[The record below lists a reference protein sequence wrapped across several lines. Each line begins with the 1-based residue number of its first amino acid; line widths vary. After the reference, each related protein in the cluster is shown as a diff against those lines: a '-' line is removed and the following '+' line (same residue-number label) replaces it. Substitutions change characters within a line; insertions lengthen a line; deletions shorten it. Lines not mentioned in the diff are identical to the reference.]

1 MHLCV
6 SIVLAQLAVFDPTNY
21 AENVLHVVKA
31 AEQIR
36 LAEQALR
43 KLTHPEWRDITQVV
57 STVARSQSATA
68 DVSRHFGSVFPGAV
82 ATRDF
87 VTSDRERS
95 RSTLAALAG
104 VLDAARAS
112 SSTVAPG
119 VAQLDRFQPQ
129 VAGAQGHEESLELAN
144 TVHVY
149 TAQEL
154 TLLRQAVAAQTSAE
168 AVYYAHQVNAQAES
182 DENARALWS
191 SMASSPS
198 PVGGLVTTVGI
209 MGGTKPEGR
218 RV

>member
-1 MHLCV
+1 MHFHLSV
-6 SIVLAQLAVFDPTNY
+6 VLAQLAVFDPTNY

-43 KLTHPEWRDITQVV
+43 KLAHPEWRDITSVV
-57 STVARSQSATA
+57 SAVSASQSPGA
-68 DVSRHFGSVFPGAV
+68 DLSRRFGSVFPGAL

-87 VTSDRERS
+87 PADDRARS

-119 VAQLDRFQPQ
+119 AAQLDRFRPQ

-144 TVHVY
+144 TVHIY

-168 AVYYAHQVNAQAES
+168 ALYYAHQVNAAAES
-182 DENARALWS
+182 DESARALWS
-191 SMASSPS
+191 SMA
-198 PVGGLVTTVGI
+198 TTPAHRPLI
-209 MGGTKPEGR
+209 SYAAPH
-218 RV
+218 

>member
-1 MHLCV
+1 MHLCL
-6 SIVLAQLAVFDPTNY
+6 SLVLAQLAVFDPTNY

-31 AEQIR
+31 VEQIK
-36 LAEQALR
+36 LAEQALQ
-43 KLTHPEWRDITQVV
+43 KLRSPEWRDISSVV
-57 STVARSQSATA
+57 STVTASQSPGT
-68 DVSRHFGSVFPGAV
+68 DLSRRFSSVFPGAV

-87 VTSDRERS
+87 PADDRARS
-95 RSTLAALAG
+95 RSTLSTLAG

-119 VAQLDRFQPQ
+119 AAQLDRFQPQ
-129 VAGAQGHEESLELAN
+129 VAASQGHEESLELAN

-191 SMASSPS
+191 SMATGTAHRP
-198 PVGGLVTTVGI
+198 LVSYAA
-209 MGGTKPEGR
+209 PH
-218 RV
+218 